1 MVASDLERGK
11 FFEYK
16 GEVLQVLRRSLVNCG
31 THSHTKLVFTVCD
44 INGRKDREI
53 TMGHNE
59 KVDIIDIMKKK
70 ATVISKSGDS
80 LQIMDAQSYETFDAA
95 CEAEILETLAVG
107 DEITFIDY
115 KGIGSCKFSQKK
127 N

>member
-16 GEVLQVLRRSLVNCG
+16 GEALQVLRRGLVACG

-44 INGRKDREI
+44 INGKKEREI
-53 TMGHNE
+53 TMAHND
-59 KVDIIDIMKKK
+59 KVDMIDINKRK
-70 ATVISKSGDS
+70 ASVISKTDS
-80 LQIMDAQSYETFDAA
+80 SVQVMDASTYETLDGL
-95 CEAEILETLAVG
+95 CDPDILATLEEG
-107 DEITFIDY
+107 DEVTYIEY
-115 KGIGSCKFSQKK
+115 KGIRVLGKKK

>member
-1 MVASDLERGK
+1 MVASGLERGN

-44 INGRKDREI
+44 IYGKKEREI
-53 TMGHNE
+53 TMGHND
-59 KVDIIDIMKKK
+59 KVDMLDIIKKR
-70 ATVISKSGDS
+70 ANVLSKSNGFV
-80 LQIMDAQSYETFDAA
+80 QIMDAQSYETLDGTADP
-95 CEAEILETLAVG
+95 EIMDTLNEG
-107 DEITFIDY
+107 DEVTFIEY
-115 KGIGSCKFSQKK
+115 KGIKVLGKKK

>member
-1 MVASDLERGK
+1 MSASDLEKGK

-16 GEVLQVLRRSLVNCG
+16 GDVWQVMRKSLISVG

-44 INGRKDREI
+44 INGKKERDI

-59 KVDIIDIMKKK
+59 RVDMIDILKKK
-70 ATVISKSGDS
+70 ANVIAKTDSG
-80 LQIMDAQSYETFDAA
+80 LQIMDAVSYETLDATT
-95 CEAEILETLAVG
+95 EKDILESINEG
-107 DEITFIDY
+107 DEIIYVDY
-115 KGIGSCKFSQKK
+115 KGVRVLGKKK

>member
-1 MVASDLERGK
+1 MAASDLERGK

-16 GEVLQVLRRSLVNCG
+16 GEILQVMRRSLVNCG

-44 INGRKDREI
+44 INGKKEREI

-70 ATVISKSGDS
+70 ANVISKSDNG
-80 LQIMDAQSYETFDAA
+80 LQIMDAVSYETLDATA
-95 CEAEILETLAVG
+95 DSDILATINEG
-107 DEITFIDY
+107 DEVLFIDY
-115 KGIGSCKFSQKK
+115 KGVRVLGKKK

>member
-1 MVASDLERGK
+1 MVASGLERGN

-44 INGRKDREI
+44 IYGKREREI
-53 TMGHNE
+53 TMAHND
-59 KVDIIDIMKKK
+59 KVDMLDIIKKR
-70 ATVISKSGDS
+70 ANVISKSNG
-80 LQIMDAQSYETFDAA
+80 LVQIMDAQSYETLDGTADP
-95 CEAEILETLAVG
+95 EIMDTLNEG
-107 DEITFIDY
+107 DEVTFIEY
-115 KGIGSCKFSQKK
+115 KGIKVLGKKK